1 MLVVGVPGGDGVV
14 VAGVPGGGG
23 VVGEAL
29 GGVPLVAVTV
39 TASFIPP
46 AQWPEVG
53 HMKYIEPAV
62 GRLIVVAPSWWEV
75 MGLAVLQ
82 EL

>member
-1 MLVVGVPGGDGVV
+1 VLVV
-14 VAGVPGGGG
+14 GVPGGGG

-29 GGVPLVAVTV
+29 GGVLLVAATV

-53 HMKYIEPAV
+53 HMKYIVPAV
-62 GRLIVVAPSWWEV
+62 VRLTVVGPFWWEV

-82 EL
+82 AV